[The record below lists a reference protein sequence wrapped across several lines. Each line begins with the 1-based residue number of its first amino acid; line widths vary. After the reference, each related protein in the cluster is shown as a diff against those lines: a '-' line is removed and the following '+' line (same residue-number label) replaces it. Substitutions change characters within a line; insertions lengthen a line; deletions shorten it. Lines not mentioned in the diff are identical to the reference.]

1 MGTCPGFNH
10 NGHAHIDIFFD
21 GIRGCRHAGFIRATF
36 GQNSKFHQAFVPLGT
51 RAYGI
56 KDGTAHRRMAM
67 LYQPPNR
74 LAILAVLA
82 SIWLFPGLALAPWH
96 SIKMPFQQKKEAGY
110 SQKFCPIP

>member
-1 MGTCPGFNH
+1 
-10 NGHAHIDIFFD
+10 
-21 GIRGCRHAGFIRATF
+21 
-36 GQNSKFHQAFVPLGT
+36 
-51 RAYGI
+51 
-56 KDGTAHRRMAM
+56 MAM